1 MPRLKHYLPILFAT
15 FGMIFAGPVT
25 DSNAQSANPLVAA
38 DPATILAR
46 VNNYFNALERLQ
58 GRFTQIGPNGEFSEG
73 VFYLERPGKVRFEY
87 ALPNPLLVVAD
98 GFWVG
103 IEDRRLKTTDKY
115 PLSATPLSLLLDERV
130 DLEEEANVI
139 DAREEEGFISVTFED
154 SVGRLGRSPGQLTL
168 IFGSED
174 LMLRQWIVLDA
185 QGLRTEISV
194 FDLVVGAPVD
204 PKLFWITDNAALD
217 VGER

>member
-1 MPRLKHYLPILFAT
+1 MPRLKHSLAILLAVLSMT
-15 FGMIFAGPVT
+15 YTGLIPA
-25 DSNAQSANPLVAA
+25 SSAQPTNPLIAA
-38 DPATILAR
+38 DRATILAR
-46 VNNYFNALERLQ
+46 VNSYFNALEHLQ

-73 VFYLERPGKVRFEY
+73 VFYLERPGKIRFEY

-103 IEDRRLKTTDKY
+103 IEDRSLKTTDKY

-130 DLEEEANVI
+130 DLDEDANVI

-154 SVGRLGRSPGQLTL
+154 NVGRVGRSPGQLTL

-174 LMLRQWIVLDA
+174 LMLRQWVVLDA
-185 QGLRTEISV
+185 QGLRTEISI

-204 PKLFWITDNAALD
+204 PELFWITDNAALD
-217 VGER
+217 VGNR